1 MENTK
6 KLQIVLLFAQTV
18 LQDVVTIAK
27 LMSTNQMGSELK
39 KLAFPGTFKQIDLKA
54 LIPPAEL
61 DGKLPHFDELSE
73 DQKNFIAKQNE
84 IDEHYIEQAYNIAKS
99 TYKFIF
105 DVAEIA
111 EEVEESEITDELFKM
126 GNATNEIIHTIINP
140 TENHDAAE
148 SSQEL
153 AEPSKDARTS
163 FQLTDVPKVGPVIVG
178 LLEEEGIFTVE
189 ALSKVNAESLKEAWL
204 DKGVVNFTISKI
216 PEIIANAQKLLS
228 GE

>member
-1 MENTK
+1 MKITK

-18 LQDVVTIAK
+18 LQDVITIAK
-27 LMSTNQMGSELK
+27 LMSTNPLGSELK

-61 DGKLPHFDELSE
+61 DGKLPCFDELSE

-84 IDEHYIEQAYNIAKS
+84 IDENYKEQAYNIAKS
-99 TYKFIF
+99 TYNFIF
-105 DVAEIA
+105 DVAEITD
-111 EEVEESEITDELFKM
+111 EVEESEIADELFKM
-126 GNATNEIIHTIINP
+126 GNATNEEIHTISNP
-140 TENHDAAE
+140 TESLNIAE

-153 AEPSKDARTS
+153 AEPSKNAQTS
-163 FQLTDVPKVGPVIVG
+163 LQLTNVPKVGPVIIG
-178 LLEEEGIFTVE
+178 LLEDEGIFTVE